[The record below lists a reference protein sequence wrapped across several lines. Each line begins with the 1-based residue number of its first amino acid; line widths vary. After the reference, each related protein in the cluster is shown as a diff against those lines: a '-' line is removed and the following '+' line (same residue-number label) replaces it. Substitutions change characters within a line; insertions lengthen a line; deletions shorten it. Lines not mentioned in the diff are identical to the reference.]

1 MATRALRQR
10 WPLALG
16 VGIVALVV
24 FVALGLSA
32 PLAVGLAV
40 AVVVAFAAGL
50 TFVENR
56 RAAAAA
62 PVPAEIDRL
71 HGAELALAAAAD
83 SEAAARELSKLAKLV
98 LEAPAVVVI
107 IDGVGEPIHM
117 EAGDTTNHPVDHP
130 GCRGRVLSADGK
142 PRGTIAIAPRP
153 DRPYDDRDDRII
165 EALCDQMSFVLHRL
179 AMFDDV
185 RTERARLATT
195 LESSSDGI
203 FSVDHEFRIR
213 TWNSAMERITN
224 IPAATA
230 VGRHCCDT
238 FRPLDEDGDP
248 LYDETCPGRK
258 GAPVEVMAQ
267 LSVPDPED
275 KSRDEAI
282 LRLDCAFSP
291 MPDEGYVAVVRDIT
305 ERPRIADDKAEILT
319 AVSYELRTPLRP
331 IKGYLD
337 TLMQHE
343 NELDDEQR
351 HHAYEVMLREE
362 QRLERLARQLHRAST
377 IEEAVF
383 QVVPERLDWGKA
395 IRDQVEWMRRQHPN
409 HEFSLTI
416 ADGLPPVMADDHLT
430 AQVLASLLSNAVK
443 FSPDGSP
450 VDINVEYARERVFT
464 TITDEGDGIEGDDRD
479 RIFERF
485 TLGDHLNN
493 GDRGVGVGLYIVRRS
508 VEAMGGMVWVDDGP
522 SGGSA
527 FTFTLPAVPAQSRRG
542 AVRTR

>member
-1 MATRALRQR
+1 MATHALRQR
-10 WPLALG
+10 WPLA
-16 VGIVALVV
+16 VGLAIVTIVV
-24 FVALGLSA
+24 FVALGLSL

-40 AVVVAFAAGL
+40 AAVVVFVAAL
-50 TFVENR
+50 TVVRSR
-56 RAAAAA
+56 RAASAA
-62 PVPAEIDRL
+62 PVATEVDRL

-107 IDGVGEPIHM
+107 IDGVGDAIHM
-117 EAGDTTNHPVDHP
+117 EAGDTTNHPVDEP
-130 GCRGRVLSADGK
+130 GGRGRVLSADGK
-142 PRGTIAIAPRP
+142 PRGTIAVAPRP
-153 DRPYDDRDDRII
+153 GWPYGDHDDRIL

-195 LESSSDGI
+195 LQSSSDGI
-203 FSVDHEFRIR
+203 YSVDHEFRIR
-213 TWNSAMERITN
+213 TWNSAMERITK
-224 IPAATA
+224 IPASAA
-230 VGRHCCDT
+230 IGHHCCQT
-238 FRPLDEDGDP
+238 FRPFDEDGDP
-248 LYDETCPGRK
+248 LYDENCPGRK
-258 GAPVEVMAQ
+258 GAAVEVMAQ
-267 LSVPDPED
+267 LPVRDPDD
-275 KSRDEAI
+275 KRGEEVMV
-282 LRLDCAFSP
+282 RLDCAFSP
-291 MPDEGYVAVVRDIT
+291 MPDAGYVAVVRDIT
-305 ERPRIADDKAEILT
+305 DRPRIEDDKAEILT

-331 IKGYLD
+331 IKAYLD
-337 TLMQHE
+337 ALTQHE

-351 HHAYEVMLREE
+351 RHAYEVMLREE
-362 QRLERLARQLHRAST
+362 QRLERLARQLHRASS

-383 QVVPERLDWGKA
+383 QVIPERIDWKKAVAEQLD
-395 IRDQVEWMRRQHPN
+395 WMRRQHPN

-416 ADGLPPVMADDHLT
+416 ADDLPPVMADDHLT

-450 VDINVEYARERVFT
+450 IDVNVEYARERVFT
-464 TITDEGDGIEGDDRD
+464 TVTDEGDGIEGDNRD
-479 RIFERF
+479 RIFEKF
-485 TLGDHLNN
+485 TLADHLNN

-527 FTFTLPAVPAQSRRG
+527 FTFTLPAVPAQTRRG